1 MTERTQNYLTVSAL
15 SKYISQKFDRDPH
28 LQKLQVIGEISNF
41 RPRPKGP
48 QFFALKEGQVVINAV
63 MFPDKYQRLKFQ
75 LEEGMKVIVTAR
87 VGVYEAAGRYQ
98 LYIESIEPDGVGALY
113 LALEQLKERMKQA
126 GLFDRPKKELA
137 KFPKRIAVI
146 TSPTGAVIRDILTT
160 INRRFP
166 IVEVIV
172 FPTRVQGQEAVR
184 EVVKAFEMI
193 ANFPEKIDGVIL
205 ARGGGSI
212 EDLWCFNDEL
222 IAQAIL
228 DCNIPV
234 ISSIG
239 HETDT
244 TISDL
249 VADLRAPTPTAA
261 AELSVPVL
269 QELVMEIEQKTQRM
283 RQSLYQYLRHKSQ
296 LLDRYRQ
303 SYVLTQPQRLYE
315 SYVQSLNWLTD
326 KLVVQTNK
334 RFQEEY
340 YRLDHLDQRLRYSQP
355 IQQIKMKEQKLAHIQ
370 SQLLKLLPEY
380 LQNSRQQLDKNLAL
394 LDAYSPLKIMQRGYT
409 LVEREQMI
417 IKSSQELTP
426 NDHIK
431 VRFIDGLVKA
441 EVLQVDPLNNIDYE
455 EEN

>member
-87 VGVYEAAGRYQ
+87 VGVYEGAGRYQ
-98 LYIESIEPDGVGALY
+98 LYIENIEPDGVGALY

-126 GLFDRPKKELA
+126 GLFDLPKKEIV

-172 FPTRVQGQEAVR
+172 FPTRVQGQEAVK

-193 ANFPEKIDGVIL
+193 ENFPEKIDGVIL

-222 IAQAIL
+222 IAKAII
-228 DCNIPV
+228 DCKIPV

-269 QELVMEIEQKTQRM
+269 HELLIDIEQKNQRM
-283 RQSLYQYLRHKSQ
+283 KQGMYQYLRHKNQ
-296 LLDRYRQ
+296 ILERYSQ

-315 SYVQSLNWLTD
+315 SYIQSLNWLDD

-334 RFQEEY
+334 KLKEEH
-340 YRLDHLDQRLRYSQP
+340 YRLDYLYQRLRSSQP
-355 IQQIKMKEQKLAHIQ
+355 TQQIKMKEQQLAHIQ
-370 SQLLKLLPEY
+370 SQLLKRLPEY
-380 LQNSRQQLDKNLAL
+380 LQSMRQRLDKNLSL

-409 LVEREQMI
+409 LVEREEMI
-417 IKSSQELTP
+417 IKSSQEVIP
-426 NDHIK
+426 SDQIK
-431 VRFIDGLVKA
+431 IRFIDGLVKA
-441 EVLQVDPLNNIDYE
+441 EVLQVETLNKSDNE
-455 EEN
+455 EEK